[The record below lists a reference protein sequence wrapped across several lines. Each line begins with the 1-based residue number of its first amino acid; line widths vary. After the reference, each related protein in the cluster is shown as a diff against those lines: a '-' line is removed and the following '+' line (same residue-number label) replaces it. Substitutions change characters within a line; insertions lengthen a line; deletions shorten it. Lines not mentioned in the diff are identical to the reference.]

1 MTQIISTSIPEAH
14 PGPCREQWL
23 RQLFAA
29 KAVNR
34 GGVVRRAVRDVE
46 RMVGRDRFIEAVAER
61 GFHLVESGGQFVV
74 ICNGGRMQVHL

>member
-1 MTQIISTSIPEAH
+1 MAQILISTAPTAR
-14 PGPCREQWL
+14 PGPGREQWL
-23 RQLFAA
+23 QQLFAA
-29 KAVNR
+29 KAVDR

-74 ICNGGRMQVHL
+74 ICNAGRMQVHL